1 MTFLTVAFQVD
12 KASDPQRIKLE
23 AKNSEDTICISALTG
38 EGLVDFCNA
47 VQDKLKV
54 VI

>member
-1 MTFLTVAFQVD
+1 MMLTTGVSQVD

-23 AKNSEDTICISALTG
+23 AKNKEDTICISALNG
-38 EGLVDFCNA
+38 EGMEEFCNA

-54 VI
+54 Q